1 MSDRIA
7 DAIAAYQA
15 SITPESVEV
24 ILDAITDREYAC
36 LIRASSIRLSAAVTL
51 HDALAEEIAR

>member
-24 ILDAITDREYAC
+24 ILDAIKTVNMPV
-36 LIRASSIRLSAAVTL
+36 LSGLPVSA
-51 HDALAEEIAR
+51 